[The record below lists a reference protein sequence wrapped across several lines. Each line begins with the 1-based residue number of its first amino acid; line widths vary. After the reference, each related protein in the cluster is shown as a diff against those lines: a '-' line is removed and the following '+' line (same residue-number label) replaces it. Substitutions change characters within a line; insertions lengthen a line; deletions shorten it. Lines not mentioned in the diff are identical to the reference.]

1 MLFCILAL
9 CLPNIAGAESKRE
22 LCDASFARHAD
33 PELSGLLE
41 QARQH
46 SPLLS
51 SAGASLEA
59 ARAERA
65 AASIRSPYNPNLQV
79 GGGVYRA
86 PGEFGPS
93 VRLNLQQQLEINGQ
107 RAARQELAEQSINAA
122 KAARDGL
129 CWETRA
135 ALIAHYHMIAMRT
148 RELEIARESLAFSR
162 EIARIEA
169 RRVEVGEVGR
179 ASLLV
184 ARTDVATWQQEVARV
199 ERALQTERAL
209 LATAVGLPEG
219 ALDNLAPGLP
229 EPADLP
235 SLATLIEQAKASNPR
250 LARLR
255 SEQER
260 ASSALDLAKKE
271 ARQDITLGYSHER
284 NGVRVGE
291 AVNVLFIALPI
302 QLWNRN
308 EGDIARAEAS
318 IVASSAQHDQ
328 AIAELSQHLTAA
340 RARAESAREQ
350 TRLYRE
356 LVSPEIDANLAL
368 LLRAYEEGE
377 IDLVTASM
385 GRAKLLEAEARELQ
399 NRQIYLDARLDI
411 EALVGPTKSEDA
423 KE

>member
-1 MLFCILAL
+1 
-9 CLPNIAGAESKRE
+9 
-22 LCDASFARHAD
+22 
-33 PELSGLLE
+33 
-41 QARQH
+41 
-46 SPLLS
+46 
-51 SAGASLEA
+51 
-59 ARAERA
+59 
-65 AASIRSPYNPNLQV
+65 
-79 GGGVYRA
+79 
-86 PGEFGPS
+86 
-93 VRLNLQQQLEINGQ
+93 
-107 RAARQELAEQSINAA
+107 
-122 KAARDGL
+122 
-129 CWETRA
+129 
-135 ALIAHYHMIAMRT
+135 
-148 RELEIARESLAFSR
+148 
-162 EIARIEA
+162 
-169 RRVEVGEVGR
+169 
-179 ASLLV
+179 
-184 ARTDVATWQQEVARV
+184 
-199 ERALQTERAL
+199 
-209 LATAVGLPEG
+209 
-219 ALDNLAPGLP
+219 
-229 EPADLP
+229 
-235 SLATLIEQAKASNPR
+235 
-250 LARLR
+250 LR

-411 EALVGPTKSEDA
+411 EALVGPTKSEDV

>member
-1 MLFCILAL
+1 
-9 CLPNIAGAESKRE
+9 
-22 LCDASFARHAD
+22 
-33 PELSGLLE
+33 
-41 QARQH
+41 
-46 SPLLS
+46 
-51 SAGASLEA
+51 
-59 ARAERA
+59 
-65 AASIRSPYNPNLQV
+65 
-79 GGGVYRA
+79 
-86 PGEFGPS
+86 
-93 VRLNLQQQLEINGQ
+93 
-107 RAARQELAEQSINAA
+107 
-122 KAARDGL
+122 
-129 CWETRA
+129 
-135 ALIAHYHMIAMRT
+135 MIAMRT